1 MRKQFIVLAMLAA
14 ANLACAGNNTLVP
27 FVFFNYTADPGNVFL
42 GAVLGPAIG
51 TDGNSVNW
59 STDLSAIQEV
69 GLQVSPTDLE
79 ICNMTNGV
87 LTLDPSLY
95 TGDTISIIFG
105 QPAFPTGIECGC
117 FGSAC
122 SLA

>member
-1 MRKQFIVLAMLAA
+1 MMRKFIMVAALAA
-14 ANLACAGNNTLVP
+14 CNLANAGGNTLVP
-27 FVFFNYTADPGNVFL
+27 FTFFNYTADTGNVFV
-42 GAVLGPAIG
+42 GSALGPAIG

-59 STDLSAIQEV
+59 STDLNGIQQV

-79 ICNMTNGV
+79 VCNVTNGV
-87 LTLDPSLY
+87 LTLDSSLY

-122 SLA
+122 SVA